1 MQRVYFTECIYG
13 AHGGCSGLPTGLFGC
28 YLVYT
33 DMGMP
38 LEQLGRMSQ

>member
-1 MQRVYFTECIYG
+1 MQVVYFTECIYR
-13 AHGGCSGLPTGLFGC
+13 AHGRRRDLPTGLFGC

-38 LEQLGRMSQ
+38 LKQ